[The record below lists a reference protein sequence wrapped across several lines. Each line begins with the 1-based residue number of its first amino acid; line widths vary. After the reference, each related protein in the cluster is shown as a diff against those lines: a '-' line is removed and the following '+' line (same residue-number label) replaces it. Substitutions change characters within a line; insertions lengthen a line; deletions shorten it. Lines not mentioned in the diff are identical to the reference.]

1 MAAVTNDRAVL
12 HHREMLAVDHVAIS
26 GHGHEDIAQWRGV
39 RDGHDPEAVHHS
51 FNRFNGIHLS
61 DDNVG
66 AHAAGPEGHALTA
79 PAIADHYQV
88 SAGQQDVGSANYS
101 VQGGLPGAVTII
113 EEVLR

>member
-1 MAAVTNDRAVL
+1 MP
-12 HHREMLAVDHVAIS
+12 AVDHVAIS

-39 RDGHDPEAVHHS
+39 RNSHNAEAVHHR
-51 FNRFNGIHLS
+51 FNRFDGIHLS

-66 AHAAGPEGHALTA
+66 AHAASSEGHALAA
-79 PAIADHYQV
+79 PAIADDHQV
-88 SAGQQDVGSANYS
+88 PAGQQYVGSANYS